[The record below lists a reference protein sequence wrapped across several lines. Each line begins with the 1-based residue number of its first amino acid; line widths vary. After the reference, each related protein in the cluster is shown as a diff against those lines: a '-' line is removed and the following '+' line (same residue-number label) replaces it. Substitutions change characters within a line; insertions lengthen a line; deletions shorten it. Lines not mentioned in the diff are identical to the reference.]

1 MTPRRPLPRRAHAL
15 ALAAG
20 TAIVL
25 PAIAAACGDDAPTTA
40 ERYCASVQANLAVLE
55 SPAIQTDLDITA
67 TLDLYRSI
75 ADEAPI
81 AVEPEWQQLVQSL
94 ETAATVNPADP
105 ASVQLAADTARIT
118 EPAAVR
124 VQQYTQQICGVAIG
138 DPPPVTDVVTATTL
152 PPDGTDG
159 EGTLADDG
167 A

>member
-15 ALAAG
+15 AFAAGATVALAVLAAG
-20 TAIVL
+20 
-25 PAIAAACGDDAPTTA
+25 CGSDAPTAA
-40 ERYCASVQANLAVLE
+40 ERYCGLVQANLAVLE

-75 ADEAPI
+75 ADDAPI
-81 AVEPEWQQLVQSL
+81 AVEPEWLQLVQSL
-94 ETAATVNPADP
+94 ETAATVNPSDP

-124 VQQYTQQICGVAIG
+124 VQLYTEQICGIEIG
-138 DPPPVTDVVTATTL
+138 DAPTATDVVTATTL
-152 PPDGTDG
+152 PPDGTAG

>member
-1 MTPRRPLPRRAHAL
+1 M
-15 ALAAG
+15 
-20 TAIVL
+20 
-25 PAIAAACGDDAPTTA
+25 C
-40 ERYCASVQANLAVLE
+40 S
-55 SPAIQTDLDITA
+55 SDL
-67 TLDLYRSI
+67 
-75 ADEAPI
+75 
-81 AVEPEWQQLVQSL
+81 QLVQSL